1 MADKKSGIQVFFKFG
16 DYGYNDLVA
25 TCADDGAC
33 PVFNLL
39 DACKTHYTTYRY
51 IANKLRA
58 VSVAAL
64 KEKDATKSMI
74 NLSEYLCKK
83 CKNRIR

>member
-25 TCADDGAC
+25 TCGDDAAC
-33 PVFNLL
+33 PIFSLL
-39 DACKTHYTTYRY
+39 DACKTHYTTYRH
-51 IANKLRA
+51 IPGKLRA

-64 KEKDATKSMI
+64 KYKDATNSMI
-74 NLSEYLCKK
+74 NLSEYLCTK

>member
-25 TCADDGAC
+25 TCGDDAAC
-33 PVFNLL
+33 PIFSLL
-39 DACKTHYTTYRY
+39 DACKTHYTTYRH
-51 IANKLRA
+51 IPGKLRA

-64 KEKDATKSMI
+64 KDKNATNSMI
-74 NLSEYLCKK
+74 NLSEYLCTK

>member
-25 TCADDGAC
+25 TCGDDAAC
-33 PVFNLL
+33 PIFSLL
-39 DACKTHYTTYRY
+39 DVCKTHYTTYRH
-51 IANKLRA
+51 IPGKLRA

-64 KEKDATKSMI
+64 KDKDATNSMI
-74 NLSEYLCKK
+74 NLSEYLCTK

>member
-16 DYGYNDLVA
+16 DYGCNDLVA
-25 TCADDGAC
+25 TCGDDAAC
-33 PVFNLL
+33 PIFGLL
-39 DACKTHYTTYRY
+39 DACKTHYTTYRH
-51 IANKLRA
+51 IPGKLRA

-64 KEKDATKSMI
+64 KDKDATNSMI
-74 NLSEYLCKK
+74 NLSEYLCTK

>member
-25 TCADDGAC
+25 TCGDDAAC
-33 PVFNLL
+33 PIFSLL
-39 DACKTHYTTYRY
+39 DACKTHYTTYRH
-51 IANKLRA
+51 IPGKLRA

-64 KEKDATKSMI
+64 KDKDATNSMI
-74 NLSEYLCKK
+74 NLSEYLCTK